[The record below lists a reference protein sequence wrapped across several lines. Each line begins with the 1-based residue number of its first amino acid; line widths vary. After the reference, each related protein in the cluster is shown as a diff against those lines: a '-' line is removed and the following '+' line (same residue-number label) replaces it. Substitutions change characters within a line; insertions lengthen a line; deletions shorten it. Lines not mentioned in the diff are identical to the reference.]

1 MINSKY
7 KFNSCALQFYNI
19 SGSPIHWGDGRNES
33 QPTQHRTVKESELKG
48 GRTPTGSDQVKKKKR
63 NKNTF
68 INTHFTCASKQCSVF
83 SNEQTQSMTKSQA
96 T

>member
-7 KFNSCALQFYNI
+7 KFNSCALQFYNT

-48 GRTPTGSDQVKKKKR
+48 GRTPTGSDQVKKKKEIKTHLLILISPVHQNNVLFFQM
-63 NKNTF
+63 NKLK
-68 INTHFTCASKQCSVF
+68 A
-83 SNEQTQSMTKSQA
+83 
-96 T
+96 